1 MSSSVSRPNH
11 TGLPLWTGRKPR
23 IVDRHQPIR
32 SCVRSAERL
41 NPPKSSV
48 RYSGTHIATVIG
60 RDEETYSEACKQL
73 TDLIQT
79 NGGSIL
85 QCRTLSTFATQLH
98 LSLLPS
104 HAAYITKQLNSVR
117 IPKGTDIVIQSSESV
132 ITRKKVAVFDLDSTL
147 IEQETI
153 DELAAELGLESQVAE
168 ITERAMNGDIDFR
181 TSLKQRVSLL
191 QGLSVSALECVKKR
205 IRYTQGAKELIT
217 VLTNNGVRTVVI
229 SGGFDFLANHVRD
242 TLGLHEAHANVL
254 EIGPDNKLTG
264 STVGLIVDAEFKR
277 SKLLH
282 IANLLNAP
290 MDSVMAVGD
299 GSNDLLMLESAGLGI
314 AFNAKP
320 AVQKRAKVK
329 INQPSLKNVLYLLGF
344 DDDQIAMSLA

>member
-1 MSSSVSRPNH
+1 MSSFVSRPNH
-11 TGLPLWTGRKPR
+11 TEHPLWTVRKPR
-23 IVDRHQPIR
+23 MLEAHQIR
-32 SCVRSAERL
+32 SCIRPAGTVA
-41 NPPKSSV
+41 PVKSSV

-60 RDEETYSEACKQL
+60 CNEETFSEACKQL
-73 TDLIQT
+73 TDLVQAS
-79 NGGSIL
+79 GASIL
-85 QCRTLSTFATQLH
+85 QWRTLSTFATEFH
-98 LSLLPS
+98 LALLPS
-104 HAAYITKQLNSVR
+104 DAVDIVKQLSSNRV
-117 IPKGTDIVIQSSESV
+117 PQGADIVIQSSETLS
-132 ITRKKVAVFDLDSTL
+132 TRKKVAVFDLDSTL

-153 DELAAELGLESQVAE
+153 DELAAEFGIESQVAE
-168 ITERAMNGDIDFR
+168 ITERAMNGEIDFR

-191 QGLSVSALECVKKR
+191 QGLSVSALDCVKR
-205 IRYTQGAKELIT
+205 RVRYTQGAKELIT
-217 VLTNNGVRTVVI
+217 VLRKNGVRTVVI

-254 EIGPDNKLTG
+254 EIDADNKLTG

-277 SKLLH
+277 SKMLQ

-290 MDSVMAVGD
+290 MNSVMAVGD
-299 GSNDLLMLESAGLGI
+299 GSNDLLMLDSAGLGI